1 MEVGL
6 IGTHMVLVV
15 LLAAQDKNT
24 ELDHA
29 HHPNHRMVA
38 LIVVEAHP

>member
-6 IGTHMVLVV
+6 VGAHMGVVV
-15 LLAAQDKNT
+15 LLAEQDKNT

>member
-6 IGTHMVLVV
+6 GGAHMGVVV
-15 LLAAQDKNT
+15 LHAAQDKNT